1 MRISNSTLML
11 GLLVLGL
18 AGPLLGLA
26 ACERSS
32 IYAERAIPMLAPPAS
47 AETPPNFVGRWAAS
61 DAQCKDPWVVKA
73 RSLKGAG
80 VTCDFAQVEQ
90 TIAGYSVAS
99 VCRRGG
105 GPRPGR
111 LNMIMT
117 DPQRPTLMTVSGG
130 PFDGAMALQR
140 CAS

>member
-1 MRISNSTLML
+1 MRISNSI
-11 GLLVLGL
+11 VILGL
-18 AGPLLGLA
+18 AGALLGLG

-32 IYAERAIPMLAPPAS
+32 IYAERSIPVLAPPAS
-47 AETPPNFVGRWAAS
+47 AETPPTFVGRWAAS
-61 DAQCKDPWVVKA
+61 DAQCKDPWVVAA
-73 RSLKGAG
+73 RSLKAAD
-80 VTCDFAQVEQ
+80 VTCEFAQVQQ
-90 TIAGYSVAS
+90 TTAGYSVAS
-99 VCRRGG
+99 VCRRNG
-105 GPRPGR
+105 GPEPGH